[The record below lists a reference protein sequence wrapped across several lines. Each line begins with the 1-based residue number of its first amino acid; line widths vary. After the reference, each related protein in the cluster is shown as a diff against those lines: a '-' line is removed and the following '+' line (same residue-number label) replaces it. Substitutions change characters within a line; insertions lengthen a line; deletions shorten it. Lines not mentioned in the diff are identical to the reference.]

1 MACDLKGADMTQNN
15 PKPREELSVRRE
27 RQRVEGAIAMKEY
40 RQAEE
45 ATRRK
50 TRMLREQRL
59 AREAA
64 EQKD

>member
-1 MACDLKGADMTQNN
+1 MTENTN

-40 RQAEE
+40 LQAEE

-50 TRMLREQRL
+50 TKKLRQMRL
-59 AREAA
+59 AKEAA
-64 EQKD
+64 ESKN